1 MQIEITSQDQFPE
14 ASQENIK
21 SVAKRR
27 EEYSLIRDLRAK
39 EDNEIIARR
48 LAKEKEKEKEKQL

>member
-14 ASQENIK
+14 ASQENLK

-27 EEYSLIRDLRAK
+27 EEYSLTRDLRAK

-48 LAKEKEKEKEKQL
+48 LAKEKEKEKQV

>member
-48 LAKEKEKEKEKQL
+48 LAKEKEKEKEKQV